1 MSPLRNKSLKDFNTF
16 GIAATASHLI
26 SFSTVDELKQAL
38 VIPTQKR
45 MILGGGSNLLFT
57 QDFDGVVLKN
67 EIKGISVIN
76 ETPDYVTVTFGAG
89 ENWHDCVLH
98 SINQGWGGIENL
110 ALIPGTVGA
119 APMQNIGAYGVEI
132 KEVFHTLSA
141 VNVKTQQI

>member
-1 MSPLRNKSLKDFNTF
+1 MSALRNKSLKDFNTF

-76 ETPDYVTVTFGAG
+76 EPPDYVTVTYSAG
-89 ENWHDCVLH
+89 EKWQDC
-98 SINQGWGGIENL
+98 
-110 ALIPGTVGA
+110 
-119 APMQNIGAYGVEI
+119 
-132 KEVFHTLSA
+132 
-141 VNVKTQQI
+141 